1 MASETPIQRAIRD
14 AREGRLDAAIA
25 SLRFLVQR
33 QPGNLD
39 ALQALG
45 LLLTQAGQAA
55 QAAHQLSRAVAA
67 APQVP
72 GFRNNYANALMAL
85 GRAAEAA
92 EQLRKA
98 VEIDPRYE
106 RAWLGLALACTQTGD
121 VNAAIDA
128 CERGHAL
135 RPAWPELAR
144 AHAAALE
151 AADRIDESVVVLE
164 RAVASAPQD
173 PELRARLLLAL
184 NYVERPASEVLAAH
198 RAYAAT
204 VAAVPAPPA
213 RAKDPARPLRVGIL
227 SGDLRTHSVGF
238 FAEPIFAHTPAD
250 IALTVFSTTPPRE
263 GDAMAARFRARAAR
277 WVECAF
283 LDDAALD
290 QAIRDAGIDVLL
302 ELSGHTAGSR
312 LAALG
317 AKPAPVIVTAIGY
330 PNTTGHPAVDH
341 RLADAVT
348 DPSDDGCTER
358 PLRIAPCFLCY
369 VPPADA
375 SEPVQPD
382 PALPITF
389 GSFNLSTKVSGATIA
404 LWSSVLGAI
413 EGSRLLIKSR
423 SLGGVVAREHFLA
436 RLAAG
441 GIARERID
449 LVGYTGG
456 IAEHLALYGR
466 MHIALDTSPYN
477 GTTTTCEALWMG
489 VPVVT
494 LEGDRHAARVGASLL
509 RTAGLGALVAE
520 NSADFLRITVDLA
533 RSPGR
538 IAAYRS
544 GLRRQ
549 LAESPLCD
557 SAGYGERFFRA
568 IRDAWASHCAR
579 P

>member
-39 ALQALG
+39 AMQALG

-85 GRAAEAA
+85 GRHAEAA

-98 VEIDPRYE
+98 VEADPRYE
-106 RAWLGLALACTQTGD
+106 RAWLGLALAYTQTGD
-121 VNAAIDA
+121 VERAIEA

-135 RPAWPELAR
+135 RPAWPELSR

-151 AADRIDESVVVLE
+151 AADRIEESVAVLE
-164 RAVASAPQD
+164 RAVAAAPRD
-173 PELRARLLLAL
+173 AELRSRLLLAL

-213 RAKDPARPLRVGIL
+213 RAKDPARPLRIGVL

-238 FAEPIFAHTPAD
+238 FAEPIFAHAPAD
-250 IALTVFSTTPPRE
+250 VAITVFSTTPPRD
-263 GDAMAARFRARAAR
+263 GDAMAARFRARAAQ

-317 AKPAPVIVTAIGY
+317 SKPAPVIINAIGY

-348 DPSDDGCTER
+348 DPTDDGCSER
-358 PLRIAPCFLCY
+358 PLRLAPCFLCY
-369 VPPADA
+369 VPPKDA
-375 SEPVQPD
+375 SEPIQPD

-389 GSFNLSTKVSGATIA
+389 GSFNLSTKVSSATVA
-404 LWSSVLGAI
+404 LWSSVLGQV
-413 EGSRLLIKSR
+413 EGSRLLIKSKA
-423 SLGGVVAREHFLA
+423 LGGAVAREHFLA

-441 GIARERID
+441 GIARERVEI
-449 LVGYTGG
+449 VGYTGG

-466 MHIALDTSPYN
+466 MHVALDTSPYN

-494 LEGDRHAARVGASLL
+494 LAGDRHAARVGASLL
-509 RTAGLGALVAE
+509 RTVGLEGLVAANPAE
-520 NSADFLRITVDLA
+520 FQRVAVELA
-533 RSPGR
+533 RTPER
-538 IAAYRS
+538 IAAYRG
-544 GLRRQ
+544 GLRSQ
-549 LAESPLCD
+549 LAASPLCD
-557 SAGYGERFFRA
+557 SAAYGARFYQA